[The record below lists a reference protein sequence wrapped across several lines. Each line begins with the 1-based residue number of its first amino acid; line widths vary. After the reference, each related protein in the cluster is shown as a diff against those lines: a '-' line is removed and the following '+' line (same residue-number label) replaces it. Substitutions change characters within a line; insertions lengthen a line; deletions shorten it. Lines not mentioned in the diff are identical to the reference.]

1 MTYKALYRT
10 YRPNS
15 FESVIGQQHIVKT
28 LQNAIA
34 QGKISHAYLFCGP
47 RGTGKTS
54 VATLVAKSV
63 NCLNPDEAPCNHCE
77 FCETI
82 QAGIHPDVI
91 EIDAASNNGV
101 DEIRDLIE
109 KVKYAPLQA
118 KYKVYIIDE
127 VHMLSQGAFNALLK
141 TLEEPPSHVIFI
153 LATTEPQ
160 KVLPTI
166 ISRCQRYDFVR
177 VNMKEIQHR
186 IEEVLKIE
194 NITYE
199 EEAVRLISQLADG
212 GVRDALSI
220 LEQCIAYAQDDLKA
234 IHVNEIY
241 GIATTQ
247 DKLKL
252 INAVFD
258 ENVATLMGEIE
269 NILQKNID
277 IKRLTSDL
285 MEILKEAVIFRYTKD
300 DSLISKLNRG
310 EAEGFLRISPRILL
324 GMIDD
329 LMDTAEKY
337 RSSANLV
344 SYFEVGMLKLMSRVD
359 SNDTIR
365 VQAEDKPDKKEVI
378 KPQTIVKPEPEPIR
392 TVKSLDE
399 EQIMDNKP
407 NLIAE
412 KIIKVSQEKSA
423 NEVKTADEKKTE
435 AVRETPQEI
444 FDSLTPSVIEFD
456 FMLRLL
462 VSADKN
468 KRIKDELSWNK
479 LDNYYLDLVWNRY
492 ATMLRGSQILCSG
505 DGYLLVS
512 VPYAG
517 SASEINSPDNE
528 YQLARF
534 SNELL
539 GQSHKV
545 FAVSEEERVSLLQ
558 LFRERKNQGTLP
570 EGIIVKAPSIQT
582 KPQEAKPIEEE
593 LPDGL
598 FALFGE
604 GNIDIV
610 REEKK

>member
-1 MTYKALYRT
+1 MERQEGVDPMTYKALYRT

-47 RGTGKTS
+47 RGTGKTT
-54 VATLVAKSV
+54 VAKLVAKSV
-63 NCLNPDEAPCNHCE
+63 NCLNPAEAPCNHCE
-77 FCETI
+77 YCETI

-101 DEIRDLIE
+101 DEIRELIE

-153 LATTEPQ
+153 LATTEPH
-160 KVLPTI
+160 KVIPTI

-177 VNMKEIQHR
+177 VNVKEIQHR
-186 IEEVLKIE
+186 IEDVLKTEKIS
-194 NITYE
+194 YE

-220 LEQCIAYAQDDLKA
+220 LEQCIAYAQDDLRA

-252 INAVFD
+252 IDAVFD
-258 ENVATLMGEIE
+258 ENVVTLMNEIE

-285 MEILKEAVIFRYTKD
+285 MEILKEAVIFHYTKD
-300 DSLISKLNRG
+300 DSLISKLNRV
-310 EAEGFLRISPRILL
+310 EAEGFLRIEPRVLL

-329 LMDTAEKY
+329 LMDTAEKF

-344 SYFEVGMLKLMSRVD
+344 SYFEVGMLKLMSRV
-359 SNDTIR
+359 TM
-365 VQAEDKPDKKEVI
+365 KLGP
-378 KPQTIVKPEPEPIR
+378 KPQTESKPAKKESAKTQVEGRNEPKQVQIEKPVIEERIIEKEPILPSNQ
-392 TVKSLDE
+392 TILPVFE
-399 EQIMDNKP
+399 EIKE
-407 NLIAE
+407 AYVE
-412 KIIKVSQEKSA
+412 KQPVLY
-423 NEVKTADEKKTE
+423 DG
-435 AVRETPQEI
+435 
-444 FDSLTPSVIEFD
+444 LTPSVLDFD
-456 FMLRLL
+456 FLLRLC
-462 VSADKN
+462 VSADKS
-468 KRIKDELSWNK
+468 KRTSDEMIWSRIE
-479 LDNYYLDLVWNRY
+479 NYTKDLVWARY
-492 ATMLRGSQILCSG
+492 ATMLLGSKIFATG
-505 DGYLLVS
+505 KGYILVS
-512 VPYAG
+512 VAHAG
-517 SASEINSPDNE
+517 SASEINSPDHE
-528 YQLARF
+528 FKLASF
-534 SNELL
+534 AKEIL
-539 GQSHKV
+539 GESHKI
-545 FAVSEEERVSLLQ
+545 FAVTDADGQRLTQ
-558 LFRERKNQGTLP
+558 LYIEKKRNGELP
-570 EGIIVKAPSIQT
+570 EGITIKAPEIAEKMKDT
-582 KPQEAKPIEEE
+582 KPIADI
-593 LPDGL
+593 PDSL
-598 FALFGE
+598 FTIFGAD
-604 GNIDIV
+604 NFDVV